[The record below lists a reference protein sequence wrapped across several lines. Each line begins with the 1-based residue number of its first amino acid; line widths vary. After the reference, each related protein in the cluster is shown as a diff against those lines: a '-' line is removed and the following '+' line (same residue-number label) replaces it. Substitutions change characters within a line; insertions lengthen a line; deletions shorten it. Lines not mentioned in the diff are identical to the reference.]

1 MCLVGGANE
10 VERKVCRRCPQG
22 SICGPAVWNMMMD
35 GLLEEIGRR
44 GISCVV
50 YADDLLCM
58 IEADNRKED
67 VGTEVMEMV
76 VAWGKGVGVEMSRE
90 NTVIMLLKGSLSD
103 SRPPN
108 VRVQDQC
115 VKYTKKVKYLD
126 ISGYKS

>member
-1 MCLVGGANE
+1 MVGGANE

-44 GISCVV
+44 RISCEA

-58 IEADNRKED
+58 IEADNRKEIED
-67 VGTEVMEMV
+67 MGTEVMEMV